1 MVVCQDCLSKSGF
14 LCENSGVSAVNNS
27 VETVKVYHIVPTIA
41 QKGQAMAFYK
51 EDNRKKTPF
60 VMQKAEKGEPLKK
73 LA

>member
-1 MVVCQDCLSKSGF
+1 MQKTGVC
-14 LCENSGVSAVNNS
+14 AVNNS
-27 VETVKVYHIVPTIA
+27 VETVKVYHIISTIA

-51 EDNRKKTPF
+51 EDNRKKMSF